1 LANAFRIAMRRG
13 CLYNA
18 RAQKRARLIVRKI
31 ERHTLQVIPPQVAF
45 LVPEA
50 SKMDEP
56 AKRRGSNIIVMV
68 LAGQLVVGTVLAA
81 LLWGL
86 VGGVAGYSAM
96 LGSLTCVIPNAFLAT
111 RIALARR
118 EEGAR
123 ALLRAAYLGELGKL
137 ALTVL
142 MFGIVFVTVRPL
154 AAGALFAG
162 FIAAQL
168 VTFAGFLL
176 RDTDEELVGNN
187 KNGE

>member
-1 LANAFRIAMRRG
+1 
-13 CLYNA
+13 
-18 RAQKRARLIVRKI
+18 
-31 ERHTLQVIPPQVAF
+31 
-45 LVPEA
+45 
-50 SKMDEP
+50 MDEP
-56 AKRRGSNIIVMV
+56 AKRRGSNIVVTV

-81 LLWGL
+81 LLWGF

-111 RIALARR
+111 RIVLARR
-118 EEGAR
+118 DPGPR
-123 ALLRAAYLGELGKL
+123 ALIRAAYTGEMGKL

-142 MFGIVFVTVRPL
+142 MFSLVFVMVRPL

-168 VTFAGFLL
+168 VTLLGFLL
-176 RDTDEELVGNN
+176 RDAGHEELDTDN